1 MTADPIDVVAEHHPA
16 EQVEAIARALRDHNG
31 NPDAEYED
39 FESEAIVALDALRD
53 AGLLVTEPPIEVVVL
68 GAGAP
73 VEPDRPGA
81 DGSQQVRLRV
91 EGGPPINVGRYTL
104 RPVSPAGGEEQ

>member
-1 MTADPIDVVAEHHPA
+1 MTADPTDVVARGIENA
-16 EQVEAIARALRDHNG
+16 AT
-31 NPDAEYED
+31 YD
-39 FESEAIVALDALRD
+39 FVPSPFGVAFEKERVDNWPEVAAAVVSALRD